1 MLPKFHLAISQE
13 QLSIEQEML
22 VSSCDLVKFP
32 HLYLGKIDSQNFKK
46 NQNLNFFFPITMPV
60 LFDLIQVKKKKKGWY
75 IYRMLVAL
83 VGMGHRKVK
92 NALFVVREG
101 VTVNGGDTTCK

>member
-32 HLYLGKIDSQNFKK
+32 HLYLGKIDSQNLKK
-46 NQNLNFFFPITMPV
+46 TRILISSFPSLYQYYLTS
-60 LFDLIQVKKKKKGWY
+60 FSKKKKGWY

>member
-1 MLPKFHLAISQE
+1 
-13 QLSIEQEML
+13 
-22 VSSCDLVKFP
+22 
-32 HLYLGKIDSQNFKK
+32 
-46 NQNLNFFFPITMPV
+46 
-60 LFDLIQVKKKKKGWY
+60 
-75 IYRMLVAL
+75 MLVAL